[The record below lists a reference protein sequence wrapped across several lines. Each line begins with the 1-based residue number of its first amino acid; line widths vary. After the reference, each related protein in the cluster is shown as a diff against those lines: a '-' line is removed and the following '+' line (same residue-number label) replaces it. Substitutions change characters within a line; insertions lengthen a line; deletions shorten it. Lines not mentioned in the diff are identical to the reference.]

1 MFKRALAL
9 WKEERSRKGTT
20 LHRRLLLFFMLVSIS
35 LILTFALLL
44 SLFGITGKE
53 AKAVKSHIDTELSI
67 MTSKI
72 NDDFGR
78 LSLGGIAIAEDL
90 AERSEDFFDEHEL
103 SADKLQANPELIE
116 PLLSEYMNT
125 LIATVNNR
133 YCGGAFVMLDAT
145 ITDNSETAKAGVFIK
160 KTQPTATDAVGVQLH
175 YLRGPAQIARDNGIM
190 LLGQWKMEFDITDQ
204 DFFTEVMDT
213 AREHADL
220 AMSRLYYWSGRVVLK
235 GNSEAGFLLCVP
247 LRTSE
252 GEVFGLCGVEVS
264 DRMFK
269 SLYTPEGGS
278 FENIFTVMAPD
289 CDNGLCTSKGLI
301 AGNTYLTG
309 TRWEYD
315 LSDEESHEGFH
326 HYSGGEEL
334 YGGKTAQLHLYP
346 SGSPYE
352 DQAWSCSILMPKD
365 ILHEAVKG
373 STSYFTYTIIV
384 LLIISVLASAI
395 ISRQYLRPVNQAFDQ
410 IKNNAY
416 ADNDGNEIY
425 SEISDLFDFL
435 SQKDREHDIALQQK
449 QQQMDELQGEH
460 QKAQTEISRL
470 AYSRKSEVDP
480 DNYRIFLTNLKSLTP
495 TEQLVFEHY
504 LDGKNAKEIMAI
516 LNIKETTLKYHN
528 RNIYDKLGV
537 ASRKELLRYAALM
550 RQEKEGGTS

>member
-1 MFKRALAL
+1 MIKRALAL

-20 LHRRLLLFFMLVSIS
+20 LHRRLLLFFILVSIS

-67 MTSKI
+67 ITDKI
-72 NDDFGR
+72 NADFGR

-90 AERSEDFFDEHEL
+90 AKRSEDFFDEHEL
-103 SADKLQANPELIE
+103 SADQLQTDPELIE

-125 LIATVNNR
+125 LMATVNNR

-204 DFFTEVMDT
+204 DFFAAVMDT
-213 AREHADL
+213 AREHPDL
-220 AMSRLYYWSGRVVLK
+220 ALSRLYYWSGRVVLK

-252 GEVFGLCGVEVS
+252 GNVFGLCGVEVS

-289 CDNGLCTSKGLI
+289 CDTGLCTSKGLV

-315 LSDEESHEGFH
+315 LLDEESHDEFH
-326 HYSGGEEL
+326 HYSGDGKL
-334 YGGKTAQLHLYP
+334 YGGKSARLHLYP

-352 DQAWSCSILMPKD
+352 DQEWSCSILMPKD
-365 ILHEAVKG
+365 ILHKAVEG
-373 STSYFTYTIIV
+373 STSYFTYTIIA

-395 ISRQYLRPVNQAFDQ
+395 ISRQYLRPVNQAFNQ

-416 ADNDGNEIY
+416 AGSGGNELY

-449 QQQMDELQGEH
+449 QQQMDALQGEH

-480 DNYRIFLTNLKSLTP
+480 DNYRIFLANLKSLTP
-495 TEQLVFEHY
+495 TEQLVFEYY
-504 LDGKNAKEIMAI
+504 LAGKNAKEIMAI

-528 RNIYDKLGV
+528 RNIYNKLGV

-550 RQEKEGGTS
+550 RQEKEGRSS